1 MMIKIIAYKKHNNVY
16 YENTIVKYLGIFHL
30 SFHCW
35 SIYLLLILGKNF
47 KVSVFPTEYKILKY
61 KRNNYIKTQEWL
73 IDYILNFK

>member
-1 MMIKIIAYKKHNNVY
+1 MMIKIINYKQQNNV
-16 YENTIVKYLGIFHL
+16 ENEKTIVKYFGIFHL
-30 SFHCW
+30 SFHCR